1 MKRGESK
8 VKNDMQKRM
17 SISINKE
24 MDQKIIALKKTDQY
38 CRCSYAEIIRQL
50 IKAGIEVIEADK
62 KGAWLWIVVRSI
74 LGMQIKK
81 EEKNGK

>member
-1 MKRGESK
+1 M
-8 VKNDMQKRM
+8 KNDMQKRM
-17 SISINKE
+17 SISINEE

-62 KGAWLWIVVRSI
+62 KGA
-74 LGMQIKK
+74 
-81 EEKNGK
+81 